1 MKKNV
6 VLYSSNKK
14 SHGALAQLGAHDT
27 GSVGVTGS
35 SPVCSITRKGRFK
48 ASFCRYVAPRF
59 GERAGYQHGTGFLFT
74 KAFHI

>member
-35 SPVCSITRKGRFK
+35 SPVCSITKRDTFTVSLFVMLNLIYGARSSAKNASGKRF
-48 ASFCRYVAPRF
+48 
-59 GERAGYQHGTGFLFT
+59 
-74 KAFHI
+74 

>member
-35 SPVCSITRKGRFK
+35 SPVCSITKK
-48 ASFCRYVAPRF
+48 DTVKVSFFVMLTSY
-59 GERAGYQHGTGFLFT
+59 TGFEAVKKMIRWIIFER
-74 KAFHI
+74 